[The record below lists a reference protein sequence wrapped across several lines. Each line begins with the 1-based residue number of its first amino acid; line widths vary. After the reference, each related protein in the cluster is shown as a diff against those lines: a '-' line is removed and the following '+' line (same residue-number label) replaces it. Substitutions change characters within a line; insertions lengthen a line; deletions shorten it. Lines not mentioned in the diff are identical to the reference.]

1 MASKQIYPIAEITT
15 TSGLKGEV
23 RLKPLNRFSI
33 DYIQERALQIG
44 TSFDNIVNLKLEN
57 AIGNGNKMRFK
68 FKGIDSIEKA
78 QNIIGKTIYINVS
91 KDDEINFI
99 GSELIGFEVI
109 TDNGSKIGDLIDVM
123 WLPAN
128 DVYVVFN
135 GEKEILIPIIPEIVR
150 SINYENEEIIIVN
163 MDGLV
168 D

>member
-1 MASKQIYPIAEITT
+1 MNQKQIYPIAEITN

-23 RLKPLNRFSI
+23 RLKPFNRFSI
-33 DYIQERALQIG
+33 EYILKRALQIG

-57 AIGNGNKMRFK
+57 ANGNGNKMRFK

-78 QNIIGKTIYINVS
+78 QNILGKTIYINVS
-91 KDDEINFI
+91 RDDEINFI
-99 GSELIGFEVI
+99 GSELIGFEII
-109 TDNGSKIGDLIDVM
+109 TDSGDKIGDLIDVM

-135 GEKEILIPIIPEIVR
+135 GQKEILIPIIPEVVH
-150 SINYENEEIIIVN
+150 SINYENEEIIIAD

>member
-1 MASKQIYPIAEITT
+1 MTSKQIYPIAEITT
-15 TSGLKGEV
+15 TSGLRGEV
-23 RLKPLNRFSI
+23 RLKPFNRFSI
-33 DYIQERALQIG
+33 EYILERALQIG
-44 TSFDNIVNLKLEN
+44 SSFENVVNLKLEN
-57 AIGNGNKMRFK
+57 ANGNGNKMRFK

-78 QNIIGKTIYINVS
+78 QDIIGKTIYINVT
-91 KDDEINFI
+91 KEDEINFI

-109 TDNGSKIGDLIDVM
+109 TDSGDKIGDLIDVM

-135 GEKEILIPIIPEIVR
+135 GKKEILIPIIPEIVH

-163 MDGLV
+163 MDGLI